1 MRCRVIITIMA
12 RTLDDVIAKILALPP
27 EEKDRI
33 ARWVLGELE
42 DEERWN
48 TQFSESQDALSKLAD
63 EARADRT
70 EGRTT
75 ELDPDR
81 L

>member
-1 MRCRVIITIMA
+1 MA